1 MSISRTRRLAV
12 WGSAAALCLCGSLV
26 ALAVWAVGLGH
37 YLEDYC
43 FTRAPSPADEGVV
56 VTGPIVHW
64 PATLRCE
71 YGPPYP
77 DVVVTDWSPL
87 LWTVGCA
94 VAALTGIAV
103 VLVLARFMSGRPRL

>member
-1 MSISRTRRLAV
+1 VSISPTRRFAV
-12 WGSAAALCLCGSLV
+12 WGSAAVLCLLGSLV

-56 VTGPIVHW
+56 VTGPVVRW

-71 YGPPYP
+71 YDPPYP

-87 LWTVGCA
+87 LWTAGCA
-94 VAALTGIAV
+94 VVTLTGVAV